1 MHCLFKSALMFKFQ
15 STDQNSILEA
25 KIVELIAID
34 IIELDFVGQWKC
46 SQIDNKMRRFIILTS
61 GCENL

>member
-34 IIELDFVGQWKC
+34 IIELDFVGQ
-46 SQIDNKMRRFIILTS
+46 
-61 GCENL
+61 